1 MEHRRVCFDFPY
13 IFFFSEIFLILG
25 RIQLDIV
32 INEHRSSCKVPVILD
47 RF

>member
-1 MEHRRVCFDFPY
+1 MEYKIKCFDFPY
-13 IFFFSEIFLILG
+13 NFFSEIFLILG

-32 INEHRSSCKVPVILD
+32 INVHRSSCKVPVIHD

>member
-1 MEHRRVCFDFPY
+1 MEHKIVCFDFPY
-13 IFFFSEIFLILG
+13 KFFSEIFHILG

-32 INEHRSSCKVPVILD
+32 INVHRSSCKVPVILE